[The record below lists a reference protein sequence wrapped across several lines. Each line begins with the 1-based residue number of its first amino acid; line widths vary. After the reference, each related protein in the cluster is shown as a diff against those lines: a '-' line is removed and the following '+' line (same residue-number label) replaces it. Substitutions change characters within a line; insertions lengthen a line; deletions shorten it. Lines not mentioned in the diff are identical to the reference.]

1 MSTLSSSSVPPLKS
15 AALDDAAIAQEEVSL
30 QTTLPWRADWLPAYG
45 LRHRAKRAVDVAGA
59 VAGLIL
65 LWPVMV
71 VIALLIKF
79 TSRGPI
85 LFQQPR
91 RGYRGRLFNVLKFRT
106 MTVDAEQRLVD
117 LESSNESAGGVL
129 FKLRNDPRVTP
140 LGAFLRRHSLDE
152 LPQLIN
158 VLFGEMSLV
167 GPRPLQ
173 LRDSDKLLATNP
185 EAYHR
190 RLQVLPG
197 VTGPWQVGGRS
208 ELDYARMVDL
218 DMDYVQNWSLGRDLL
233 IICKTFYVVVCRKG
247 AY

>member
-1 MSTLSSSSVPPLKS
+1 LNS
-15 AALDDAAIAQEEVSL
+15 ATLDDAAIAQPTSL
-30 QTTLPWRADWLPAYG
+30 HWQI
-45 LRHRAKRAVDVAGA
+45 KRVVDMTGA
-59 VAGLIL
+59 VVGLIS
-65 LWPVMV
+65 LWWLMV
-71 VIALLIKF
+71 LIALLIKF

-91 RGYRGRLFNVLKFRT
+91 RGRRGELFQVLKFRT

-129 FKLRNDPRVTP
+129 FKLKNDPRVTP
-140 LGAFLRRHSLDE
+140 LGAFLRKYSLDE

-173 LRDSDKLLATNP
+173 LRDSDKLLEINP
-185 EAYHR
+185 EAYHQ

-208 ELDYARMVDL
+208 ELDYSRMLDL
-218 DMDYVQNWSLGRDLL
+218 DLDYVRNWSLGRDLW
-233 IICKTFYVVVCRKG
+233 IICKTFLVVVRRKG

>member
-1 MSTLSSSSVPPLKS
+1 MSTLSSSSLPPLNS
-15 AALDDAAIAQEEVSL
+15 AALDDAAIARDEGAL
-30 QTTLPWRADWLPAYG
+30 QATLPWRADRLTAEG

-59 VAGLIL
+59 VIALAM
-65 LWPVMV
+65 LWWLMV
-71 VIALLIKF
+71 GIALLIKF

-85 LFQQPR
+85 LFQQSR

-106 MTVDAEQRLVD
+106 MTVDAEQQLVD

-129 FKLRNDPRVTP
+129 FKLRHDPRVTP
-140 LGAFLRRHSLDE
+140 VGAILRRYSLDE

-173 LRDSDKLLATNP
+173 LRDSDKLLVTDP
-185 EAYHR
+185 EAYRR

-197 VTGPWQVGGRS
+197 ITGPWQVGGRS

-218 DMDYVQNWSLGRDLL
+218 DIDYVENWSLGRDLA
-233 IICKTFYVVVCRKG
+233 IICKTFYVVARRRG